1 MSVVQGAV
9 YTATYNAASALAG
22 STPVLTVTAPDQVTI
37 TTPAVTILLSSATAT
52 VPGVQVGQYLCVWT
66 VTGAIV
72 DAIVDQFSV
81 IPAGLQ
87 LVSLSD
93 VKQDLRLAPTDTTY
107 DSQLRRWIAAA
118 NGVVTRICGPV
129 TPLTETYYIDGGG
142 KTLVLPRRW
151 VISITSLIE
160 TIAVVNYTL
169 TEQPLGS
176 SVNNYGYTWERSSNV
191 IVRRGGAGYAIPF
204 AAGMR
209 SVQCIYVAGMATIPE
224 DIQMGALALVRH
236 FYKKGNVPKGSPLQ
250 ATDPAAQLLIG
261 NYYVPNEVL
270 ELLSPYQLTPGI
282 Y

>member
-1 MSVVQGAV
+1 MSVIQGAV

-22 STPVLTVTAPDQVTI
+22 STPVLTVTAPDQTVAS
-37 TTPAVTILLSSATAT
+37 PAVAVSGSTATANVT
-52 VPGVQVGQYLCVWT
+52 GAQVGQYLCVWS
-66 VTGAIV
+66 VTGVITDV
-72 DAIVDQFSV
+72 IVDQFSV
-81 IPAGLQ
+81 IAPALQ

-93 VKQDLRLAPTDTTY
+93 VKQDLRLPSTDTTY
-107 DSQLRRWIAAA
+107 DAQLRRWIAAA
-118 NGVVTRICGPV
+118 NGVVTRICGPI
-129 TPLTETYYIDGGG
+129 TPTTETYYIDGGSR
-142 KTLVLPRRW
+142 TMVLPRRW

-169 TEQPLGS
+169 TEQPLGA
-176 SVNNYGYTWERSSNV
+176 SVNNYGYTWERASNV

-209 SVQCIYVAGMATIPE
+209 SVQCTYVAGMQVIPE
-224 DIQMGALALVRH
+224 DIQLGALALVKH
-236 FYKKGNVPKGSPLQ
+236 FYKKGNVPKSSPLQ
-250 ATDPAAQLLIG
+250 VQDPASQLLIG